1 MNQLSVPWFIWISC
15 PCYDLYESVVCAMIY
30 MNQLSMLW
38 FKWISYPCYDLYES
52 VVRAMI
58 YMNQLSVLFS
68 NILGKEIPTLNDNS
82 FFYDFLKQNKLI
94 SWPQTLYIKIVPL
107 NNIIKHTCAE
117 TFRGHMQEL
126 LFLVVGEHFEGWKC
140 PQVLVHT
147 QGGLPGLIG

>member
-1 MNQLSVPWFIWISC
+1 
-15 PCYDLYESVVCAMIY
+15 MIY
-30 MNQLSMLW
+30 MNQLSVLW
-38 FKWISYPCYDLYES
+38 FLWISCPCYDLYES

-58 YMNQLSVLFS
+58 YMNQLSVLWFIWIS
-68 NILGKEIPTLNDNS
+68 CPCYDLYESVVHAIFQYSSKRNTNFKWL

-94 SWPQTLYIKIVPL
+94 SWPQTLCIKIVPL

-126 LFLVVGEHFEGWKC
+126 LFLVVGEHFEGGKC
-140 PQVLVHT
+140 PQVLVHK